1 MSAAMLAATLVD
13 WQALGETTLAALIAG
28 TAFTLTFSLGIA
40 GTARAA
46 ELNREDRRFAAAI
59 AGLVGGLSLLLSMGL
74 VVVGLIVM
82 AS

>member
-46 ELNREDRRFAAAI
+46 ELNREDRRVAAAI